1 MQKAKQ
7 ALAQED
13 RDLDR
18 IEDDSEQ
25 IEKERNPYDELL
37 REQVRGIDQARDD
50 LESLQARLDA
60 SNARFAMLTM
70 WVRNF
75 KEIRLQ
81 LIAEALDQLEIEA
94 NNEITA
100 LGLINWELQF
110 DVDRETK
117 SGSVA
122 RGFTVHVISP
132 HNDEPVPWEAWS
144 GGEAQR
150 LRVGAQAGLS
160 NLIRDRT
167 GADIPLEVW
176 DEPTQ
181 GLSEEGVLDLLDC
194 LAARAKRE
202 DRQIWVVD
210 HRSLGYGG
218 FDGTATVVKTEAGSH
233 IVQPRV

>member
-1 MQKAKQ
+1 
-7 ALAQED
+7 
-13 RDLDR
+13 
-18 IEDDSEQ
+18 
-25 IEKERNPYDELL
+25 
-37 REQVRGIDQARDD
+37 
-50 LESLQARLDA
+50 
-60 SNARFAMLTM
+60 
-70 WVRNF
+70 
-75 KEIRLQ
+75 
-81 LIAEALDQLEIEA
+81 
-94 NNEITA
+94 
-100 LGLINWELQF
+100 
-110 DVDRETK
+110 
-117 SGSVA
+117 
-122 RGFTVHVISP
+122 
-132 HNDEPVPWEAWS
+132 
-144 GGEAQR
+144 
-150 LRVGAQAGLS
+150 VGAQAGLS